1 MGSGIQAVVNQR
13 YDPEVQSPG
22 GCLGSNVM
30 FRCSVPSFVKDY
42 VSVTSWLQLPAFN
55 IYPST
60 ISDGKYHMLPTG
72 ELILTNIS
80 RVDAQRK
87 YRCRTHHRLTQEA
100 AVSRNEGK
108 IQLSDMK
115 SSVPPI
121 FNKKALSVTAK
132 AGTTVVVPCIA
143 YANPR
148 PRYDLPYNDL
158 LRNSF
163 TLRNITICSCP
174 ITSYLGQRDHNEFTS
189 WKRGKSP
196 QGMFCQLK
204 KDETLLKQK
213 GAARDEGRKGW
224 DERPVTGHIW
234 KSFEPVDKARS
245 YILLAIAVILRF
257 IGKYDRK
264 IRDLKGDVGKPDILR
279 KTIHL
284 VTSEEFPS
292 PFFSCRWFY
301 KRNHQDV
308 VVSNDE
314 KFIVQDGILVI
325 SNVKQ
330 SNGGHYICRAKNSE
344 GSETLEVHLLV
355 TSPLS
360 AHIHPPIQSVHLGKT
375 ADLQCSHQGFPITSI
390 QWLKDGQSLR
400 FGPRIRQVTNT
411 QIQIF
416 SVSKEDRGM
425 YQCVVKNDIEMCQGS
440 AELRLG
446 EVYPQFLYKFIEQTM
461 QPGPSVSL
469 KCSASG
475 NPTPQISWLLDG
487 FPLQHSD
494 RLIIG
499 QYVTVF
505 GDVVSHVN
513 VSSVKAE
520 DGGEYECV
528 AENKAGKSSHSA
540 WLNVYGLPYV
550 RPMPPISA
558 VAGKTLVIKCPVAGY
573 PIEGVTWEKDGVRL
587 PTSVRQRVSN
597 NTLSIENVQ
606 KDTDQGSYTCF
617 ARNRQGHSSHKGVQV
632 KVIVPPKITP
642 FTFAQ
647 DLKLGDRIS
656 VQCVVVSGDLPLS
669 FTWEKDGE
677 PPPESD
683 SFIVRRYDPFT
694 SALIISAIASN
705 HSGNYTCLVS
715 NQAGTVS
722 HTAPLSVNEQG
733 QPEEAEDLQETT
745 GVPKKIVFITFV
757 FALFLLFAF
766 SVPPRI
772 APFYFEDSIT
782 AGMRT
787 QVMCSVSQG
796 DRPFTINWTKDD
808 RSIDASGIS
817 ISDFPPF
824 SSILSIDNVTSGHT
838 GNYTC
843 QARNKAGQ
851 TQYTA
856 NLSVTIPPYWV
867 TEPKSEESVI
877 LGNSILLH
885 CQADG
890 FPKPSVTWKQALG
903 SQVKNGQPSPDDYR
917 ELSYNMQNIILE
929 NGTLTIARSS
939 EDHEGFYMC
948 AVHNGIGAGKSKFIH
963 LKVHAGPKFQ
973 QRSRQEVGRKGEE
986 VHLRCEA
993 TGDLPMQIVWKQRGN
1008 IISPGHNERFRLT
1021 NNTLTKG
1028 ILSELSIQDVQHGDR
1043 GEYICEASNAYG
1055 QDHMSILLLVQE
1067 PPSSPKNLHTA
1078 TQTSRT
1084 ITVSWPPPLTSGD
1097 AKIMSYKLQYKEA
1110 RDVWHE
1116 HNAQKTVS
1124 GEETVVVVT
1133 NLKPAT
1139 SYHFRLY
1146 AENQLGTSEPS
1157 DVLQAATEGEP
1168 PNGPPQQVSVEAVAP
1183 TILRLIWNPPEKSL
1197 WNGEILGYN
1206 IGIKRMKSENEEFN
1220 WTHVGESSG
1229 LPGDHQ
1235 LTGLSKFTKYL
1246 IILRAVNEKGE
1257 GPPSEP
1263 VVGET
1268 MEDVPSGHPQ
1278 DVQCSSLSPESLQV
1292 TWKPPQPSKI
1302 HGIIQGYKVF
1312 YEPADELTGVMG
1324 RQSKMVSSLTTVLHT
1339 LQPYTNYSV
1348 QVLAFTRAGDGVR
1361 SGFMYCIT
1369 DESTPEAPSA
1379 IKAVV
1384 SSENAVVIS
1393 WLPPKNCNGVLTKYT
1408 VYIRVLEKGS
1418 EIKTIKN
1425 TLPAQH
1431 LSYEAVGL
1439 KKRESYEAWVVAS
1452 TKVGHGQ
1459 STPLV
1464 HLTPSTVV
1472 PASIISFGRVI
1483 VVPWKTEV
1491 RLPCLHVG
1499 QPRPVIEWR
1508 WGDVKIQQHSRLIKV
1523 EDKSL
1528 LIESVARSNE
1538 GNYSCHVRNSL
1549 GSDHIAFSLVVQ
1561 VPPTSP
1567 LLLATAVTSS
1577 SVQLQ
1582 WKQGD
1587 NGGSV
1592 IRGFIL
1598 SFRKEGSDWK
1608 EQTLEPY
1615 MNTYLKDDLACGS
1628 NYQFKLTGY
1637 NKIGRGTASKV
1648 TSIMTRGSR
1657 PIAPSKT
1664 HFLAVH
1670 SNYVIFHLRTWSSS
1684 GCELTHFSISYR
1696 RPPENWFLVFDHLK
1710 PQNEFILKELS
1721 PGEEYVVKITA
1732 HNSAGSTSQ
1741 EYVFITPTDHAGP
1754 GAPDSSAAGEEA
1766 DANAFHVDTQV
1777 VVLGVISIFSVIF
1790 LVLGICFCIR
1800 KRPSRETICL
1810 QDLQTTTFDNTQH
1823 TKEREKFY
1831 ATVMKIPQSPC
1842 GDLDRIPEY
1851 AEDIYPYATFHL
1863 PDQGNLAGNP
1873 ERSNYLYENQIKHPD
1888 SDHYGMFRSR
1898 QRRKAKSLKSE
1909 SEEYDSLES
1918 DADTENVTSCR
1929 DESPKYQMAQSV
1941 LRRHRKDA
1949 EAVRERS
1956 HHRVSHQNITNRSRG
1971 IRTQS
1976 HTMRISEMA
1985 NRPKGTR
1992 DRYGSEKKPCTE
2004 NTASCKNGQTIHK
2017 GEIRPESEGKRTQ
2030 RYVKRYEEGPT
2041 KEGMGSKT
2049 GRNKDGQRTVWAVKK
2064 DGRRTDKGR
2073 YGQ

>member
-1 MGSGIQAVVNQR
+1 MGSEIEAVVNQR

-72 ELILTNIS
+72 ELILTNIT

-148 PRYDLPYNDL
+148 PRY
-158 LRNSF
+158 
-163 TLRNITICSCP
+163 
-174 ITSYLGQRDHNEFTS
+174 E
-189 WKRGKSP
+189 
-196 QGMFCQLK
+196 
-204 KDETLLKQK
+204 
-213 GAARDEGRKGW
+213 
-224 DERPVTGHIW
+224 
-234 KSFEPVDKARS
+234 
-245 YILLAIAVILRF
+245 
-257 IGKYDRK
+257 
-264 IRDLKGDVGKPDILR
+264 
-279 KTIHL
+279 
-284 VTSEEFPS
+284 
-292 PFFSCRWFY
+292 WFY

-325 SNVKQ
+325 SNLKQ

-344 GSETLEVHLLV
+344 GSETLEVHLVV

-375 ADLQCSHQGFPITSI
+375 ADLQCSHQGFPITSV

-715 NQAGTVS
+715 NQAATVS
-722 HTAPLSVNEQG
+722 HTAPLSVN
-733 QPEEAEDLQETT
+733 
-745 GVPKKIVFITFV
+745 
-757 FALFLLFAF
+757 
-766 SVPPRI
+766 VPPRI

-808 RSIDASGIS
+808 RSIDTSGIS

-1008 IISPGHNERFRLT
+1008 IISPGYNERFRLT

-1028 ILSELSIQDVQHGDR
+1028 IMSELSIQDVQHGDR

-1084 ITVSWPPPLTSGD
+1084 ITVSWLPPLTSGD

-1324 RQSKMVSSLTTVLHT
+1324 RQSKIVSSLTTVLHT

-1384 SSENAVVIS
+1384 SSESAVVIS

-1499 QPRPVIEWR
+1499 QPRPMIEWR

-1549 GSDHIAFSLVVQ
+1549 GSDYIAFSLVVQ

-1637 NKIGRGTASKV
+1637 NKIGRGTPSKV
-1648 TSIMTRGSR
+1648 TSIVTRGSR

-1696 RPPENWFLVFDHLK
+1696 RPPENWFLVFNHLK

-1766 DANAFHVDTQV
+1766 DANSFHVDTQV

-1810 QDLQTTTFDNTQH
+1810 QDLQTTTTFDNTQH

-1873 ERSNYLYENQIKHPD
+1873 ERSNYLYENQIKHPE
-1888 SDHYGMFRSR
+1888 SDDYGMFRSR

-1992 DRYGSEKKPCTE
+1992 DRYGYSNGNARSVELLIMSS
-2004 NTASCKNGQTIHK
+2004 SCQ
-2017 GEIRPESEGKRTQ
+2017 E
-2030 RYVKRYEEGPT
+2030 
-2041 KEGMGSKT
+2041 
-2049 GRNKDGQRTVWAVKK
+2049 
-2064 DGRRTDKGR
+2064 
-2073 YGQ
+2073 